1 MLRLAFPKPAA
12 RNPLTLAAHAR
23 RMRLCPTRTEERLHR
38 ALAQAGLVRCFRRQ
52 VPLAGRYIVDLLAPA
67 ARLVVE
73 VDGGYHERCGAADSR
88 RDERLARLGYRVL
101 RLEAGLVEQHLEEAV
116 AQVAAALAASARQA

>member
-1 MLRLAFPKPAA
+1 MLRLAFPKPVA

-23 RMRLCPTRTEERLHR
+23 RMRSSPTRTEERLHR
-38 ALAQAGLVRCFRRQ
+38 ALAQAGLARCFRRQ

-73 VDGGYHERCGAADSR
+73 VDGAYHGQRRAADCR
-88 RDERLARLGYRVL
+88 RDAVLSRLGYRVL
-101 RLEAGLVEQHLEEAV
+101 RVEASLVEQHVEEAV
-116 AQVAAALAASARQA
+116 ARVAEALLAAAQG